1 MKLFDRPQKILMMG
15 GIASLAVSLVFQ
27 VIMTALSTPIYDE
40 NNLSIGYEY
49 PEVIQ
54 SLFGLFTYLHI
65 FFIAW
70 FIIRIITY
78 KMRLKESGDINIPI
92 EN

>member
-1 MKLFDRPQKILMMG
+1 MKLFDQTQKILMIG
-15 GIASLAVSLVFQ
+15 GIISFALSLVFQ
-27 VIMTALSTPIYDE
+27 VIMTAQSTPIYDE
-40 NNLSIGYEY
+40 NHLLVGYEY
-49 PEVIQ
+49 PQITQ

-70 FIIRIITY
+70 FIIRLITY
-78 KMRLKESGDINIPI
+78 KMRLKEHGDINIPI